1 MKTRSYISNPC
12 VYVLSSRFL
21 SIYIYFSLC
30 VCVCVRA
37 GDSMNVSRCHAKIMY
52 NFEQSTSMERE
63 IRSHREKHTQ
73 HTLTIFIA
81 PFSTHKFTCPLI
93 ERTSFVIR
101 CVHVYF

>member
-1 MKTRSYISNPC
+1 MSFPPAFSLYIYIFLYVCVC
-12 VYVLSSRFL
+12 VY
-21 SIYIYFSLC
+21 IYVYVY

-63 IRSHREKHTQ
+63 IQSHREKHTQ
-73 HTLTIFIA
+73 HTLTIFIT

-93 ERTSFVIR
+93 ERTSFVI
-101 CVHVYF
+101 